1 VTTPAVSIAQPRVPS
16 MDQLLERRWVRLLTP
31 SLSDLFLIAILMWV
45 FAAGQFGWKGL
56 LADGDVGWHIRT
68 GEYILD
74 HHSVPRHD
82 LYSFSKPGAAWY
94 AWEWLTDVTD
104 AALFRW
110 AGLKG
115 IVLTAAVLIAL
126 FCTTLIRRMV
136 WRETNLMVAM
146 IVALMGAGVS
156 SIHFLARPHI
166 FTLLL
171 ISISVWMIEAD
182 LRAPSNR
189 IWLLVPLTVVWTNLH
204 GGFLALILVLGLT
217 AAGLAIEAFL
227 RPAGWAK
234 PLRYTG
240 LTAACA
246 AASLINPYGYQ
257 LHVHVREYLRS
268 DWIRNV
274 VQEFQ
279 SPSFRGESMFQLE
292 ALLFAGVIVAGSL
305 LRRKQIVEALW
316 ILCFAHL
323 ALSSVRHAPVFI
335 AVCSPVIASN
345 LSEWYGAWTAAASKA
360 SLPGIFN
367 QMAADAAKGFRRT
380 SLWPAAVIV
389 TLALMNQPL
398 KWPTDFPEEMFP
410 TQMVH
415 DHAAQITDPNAR
427 VLTTDQWAD
436 YLIYTNPKQ
445 KVFIDGRSDFY
456 GPEVG
461 NEFIRLINGQP
472 DWTTILNKYGF
483 TVALLPVDV
492 PLTQLLKL
500 RPEWQIVADDGKRI
514 LLVHRATSVP
524 PTGNIGPEPR
534 F

>member
-1 VTTPAVSIAQPRVPS
+1 
-16 MDQLLERRWVRLLTP
+16 MDQFLERRWVRLVTP

-82 LYSFSKPGAAWY
+82 LYSFSKPGAPWY

-104 AALFRW
+104 AVLYRW

-115 IVLTAAVLIAL
+115 IVLTAGLLIAL

-136 WRETNLMVAM
+136 WRDTHLLIAM
-146 IVALMGAGVS
+146 LVALMGAGVS

-166 FTLLL
+166 FTLVLV
-171 ISISVWMIEAD
+171 SVSVWMIEAD
-182 LRAPSNR
+182 LRRPSR
-189 IWLLVPLTVVWTNLH
+189 LIWLLVPITVVWTNLH
-204 GGFLALILVLGLT
+204 GGFLALILVLAIT
-217 AAGLAIEAFL
+217 AAGSAVEAFL
-227 RPAGWAK
+227 RRGGWAK
-234 PLRYTG
+234 PLRYAAV
-240 LTAACA
+240 TAACS
-246 AASLINPYGYQ
+246 AASLLNPYGYQ
-257 LHVHVREYLRS
+257 LHLHVRDYLRS

-279 SPSFRGESMFQLE
+279 SPSFRGESMFQFE
-292 ALLFAGVIVAGSL
+292 VLLFVGLIVAGSL

-335 AVCSPVIASN
+335 AVCSPLIASN
-345 LSEWYGAWTAAASKA
+345 VSDWYCAWTARASKA

-367 QMAADAAKGFRRT
+367 QMAADAMKGFRRT

-389 TLALMNQPL
+389 TLALMNHPL
-398 KWPTDFPEEMFP
+398 KWPTDFPDEMFP
-410 TQMVH
+410 IKIVH
-415 DHAAQITDPNAR
+415 DHAAQILNPNAR

-436 YLIYTNPKQ
+436 YLIYTNPQQ
-445 KVFIDGRSDFY
+445 KVFMDGRSDFY

-461 NEFIRLINGQP
+461 NEYIHLVNGQW
-472 DWTTILNKYGF
+472 DWETILKKYGF
-483 TVALLPVDV
+483 TLALLPVDV
-492 PLTQLLKL
+492 PLSQLLKL
-500 RPEWQIVADDGKRI
+500 RPEWQVVADDGKRI
-514 LLVHRATSVP
+514 LLARTVAAVP
-524 PTGNIGPEPR
+524 STGNSGPEPR

>member
-1 VTTPAVSIAQPRVPS
+1 
-16 MDQLLERRWVRLLTP
+16 MDQLLERRWVRMLTP

-56 LADGDVGWHIRT
+56 LADGDIGWHIRT

-74 HHSVPRHD
+74 HHSIPRHD
-82 LYSFSKPGAAWY
+82 LYSFSKPGAPWY
-94 AWEWLTDVTD
+94 AWEWLTDVT
-104 AALFRW
+104 AGALYRW

-115 IVLTAAVLIAL
+115 IVLGAGALIAL

-136 WRETNLMVAM
+136 WRDTHLMVGM

-166 FTLLL
+166 FTLVL
-171 ISISVWMIEAD
+171 ISFSVWMIEAD
-182 LRAPSNR
+182 LRRPSR
-189 IWLLVPLTVVWTNLH
+189 VIWLLVPVTVLWTNLH
-204 GGFLALILVLGLT
+204 GGFLALIAVLALT
-217 AAGLAIEAFL
+217 AGGSAVEAVL

-234 PLRYTG
+234 PLRYAAV
-240 LTAACA
+240 TAACA
-246 AASLINPYGYQ
+246 AASLLNPYGYQ
-257 LHVHVREYLRS
+257 LHLHVRDYLRS

-279 SPSFRGESMFQLE
+279 SPSFRGESMIQLE
-292 ALLFAGVIVAGSL
+292 VLLFAGLMVAGFL
-305 LRRKQIVEALW
+305 LRRKNIVEALW
-316 ILCFAHL
+316 ILWFAHM
-323 ALSSVRHAPVFI
+323 ALSSVRHAPVFV
-335 AVCSPVIASN
+335 AVCAPLIASN
-345 LSEWYGAWTAAASKA
+345 VSDWYRAWTAEASKT

-367 QMAADAAKGFRRT
+367 QMAADAMKGFRRT

-389 TLALMNQPL
+389 ALALMNQPL
-398 KWPTDFPEEMFP
+398 KWPTDFPEETFP
-410 TQMVH
+410 TKIVH
-415 DHAAQITDPNAR
+415 DHAAQFLNAR

-436 YLIYTNPKQ
+436 YLIYVNPQQ

-461 NEFIRLINGQP
+461 NEYIHLINGQW
-472 DWTTILNKYGF
+472 DWQTILTKYGF

-492 PLTQLLKL
+492 PLSQLLKL

-514 LLVHRATSVP
+514 LLVHMATSVP
-524 PTGNIGPEPR
+524 PTGNMRPEPR